1 MNNRWIYGLE
11 LLVFGVIALRGGLV
25 AFRAQARWARVL
37 GALALLAA
45 LVTGGVLAAF
55 ALNVPIPPLFHSSAL
70 IGALIVVVHQ
80 TVRVAHSVPGWS
92 ALLVGLYGAL
102 AFVVPRRRP
111 PPRPPS
117 DEDEPDETDGEGTPA
132 P

>member
-11 LLVFGVIALRGGLV
+11 LVVFGVIALRGGLV
-25 AFRAQARWARVL
+25 AFRSQARWARLL
-37 GALALLAA
+37 GALALLAT
-45 LVTGGVLAAF
+45 LVTAALLLAF
-55 ALNVPIPPLFHSSAL
+55 VLNVPIPPLLHSSAL

-80 TVRVAHSVPGWS
+80 TVRVAHTVPGWS

-102 AFVVPRRRP
+102 AFVVPGRRP
-111 PPRPPS
+111 PPRPPA
-117 DEDEPDETDGEGTPA
+117 DEDESDETDDEETPI

>member
-25 AFRAQARWARVL
+25 AFRARARWARVL

-45 LVTGGVLAAF
+45 LVTGGVLVAF

-70 IGALIVVVHQ
+70 IGALVVVVHQ
-80 TVRVAHSVPGWS
+80 TVRVAQSVPGWS
-92 ALLVGLYGAL
+92 ALFVGLCGAL

-111 PPRPPS
+111 PPRPPA
-117 DEDEPDETDGEGTPA
+117 DEDEPDETDDEETPV